1 MVGQWSATKPSRSN
15 EVLDADEQERI
26 AELFHIGAN
35 TSICHNTSLF
45 LSLFFPE
52 FLKLSFT
59 VVSSNPQAVISDEPP
74 KDVADEFMETQY
86 YKELYFIDEQHH
98 TICHLSN
105 FKSNQVPTSL
115 PSMATPQPLLRK
127 SSHFSV
133 TLRSFATTA
142 KPSHHNDHKRN
153 HKFLEPNSFIGSWE
167 APKDPKEAEARLAQL
182 RRDYAK
188 QVKEVRKAYIQEM
201 ELMRL
206 EKQRKDDARREAI
219 RVANE
224 ERKKLKAEVAKVK
237 AEERKIAQEEFR
249 QTLLKERADKL
260 ETWSRMMR
268 KHEEKKKEKKELLHK
283 QSSMWI
289 DESELEKKVLEAIV
303 DRKLL

>member
-1 MVGQWSATKPSRSN
+1 
-15 EVLDADEQERI
+15 
-26 AELFHIGAN
+26 
-35 TSICHNTSLF
+35 
-45 LSLFFPE
+45 
-52 FLKLSFT
+52 
-59 VVSSNPQAVISDEPP
+59 
-74 KDVADEFMETQY
+74 
-86 YKELYFIDEQHH
+86 
-98 TICHLSN
+98 
-105 FKSNQVPTSL
+105 
-115 PSMATPQPLLRK
+115 MATPQPLLRK
-127 SSHFSV
+127 SSHFSE

-188 QVKEVRKAYIQEM
+188 QVKEVRKAYIQEI

-224 ERKKLKAEVAKVK
+224 ERKLKAEVAKVK

-249 QTLLKERADKL
+249 QTLKERDKL
-260 ETWSRMMR
+260 ETWSGMMR

-303 DRKLL
+303 DRKLH